1 MLNLTDS
8 LEKRCKSFINYEIR
22 PTVKPTAPQLS
33 PDEISK
39 FKARIAARAALNDMI
54 VPPKQ
59 RNRASSFALYT
70 WGGLAVMSAAVAITI
85 GLVPSD
91 SERSSQLVASV
102 SHGNSSDLPSVAGI
116 QFPELPA
123 ATVVASKDQEQL
135 LEDRPELDATTTA
148 AIAPEEFAPA
158 PVAVKQVS
166 GSEALGVDIGGSNS
180 IPVLSARFK
189 ALQKRSPELFAGL
202 NPLVRFSET
211 KGQLDARLIAGPFE
225 TSNQLAEFCRSV
237 RLQLTLDCKQTGY
250 QGDPIKLDK

>member
-1 MLNLTDS
+1 M
-8 LEKRCKSFINYEIR
+8 KP
-22 PTVKPTAPQLS
+22 PTPQLN

-59 RNRASSFALYT
+59 KSHASSLALYT
-70 WGGLAVMSAAVAITI
+70 WGSLAVLSAAVAITI

-91 SERSSQLVASV
+91 SKLSSQLVASFTD
-102 SHGNSSDLPSVAGI
+102 GNSSDLPEVAAI

-123 ATVVASKDQEQL
+123 ATVVASKDQKQL
-135 LEDRPELDATTTA
+135 LKDRPELDATTTA
-148 AIAPEEFAPA
+148 AIAPEEFNPE
-158 PVAVKQVS
+158 PVAVQQSV
-166 GSEALGVDIGGSNS
+166 GSEILGVDIGGSNS

-189 ALQKRSPELFAGL
+189 ALKLRSPELFAGL
-202 NPLVRFSET
+202 NPLVRFSES
-211 KGQLDARLIAGPFE
+211 KGQLDARLIAGPF
-225 TSNQLAEFCRSV
+225 TSSNHLANFCRSV